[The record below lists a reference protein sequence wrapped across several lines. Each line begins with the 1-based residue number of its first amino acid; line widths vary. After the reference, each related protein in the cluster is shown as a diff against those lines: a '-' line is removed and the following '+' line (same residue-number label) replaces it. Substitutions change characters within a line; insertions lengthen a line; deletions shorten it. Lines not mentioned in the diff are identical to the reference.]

1 MVARALAREGV
12 RALFTL
18 CGGHIMPIY
27 DGCLDEDIRVVDVRH
42 EQAAV
47 YAADAYARITRRPG
61 VAAVTAGPG
70 VMNAVTAIANA
81 HRAQSPVVVLGGQG
95 PLEHAGRGS
104 LQEMD
109 HLSVV
114 RPITKWAVQVQDPK
128 RLPEILNLAF
138 RRSLYGVPGPVYV
151 EIPLDVIFAQVN
163 LDALH
168 FPTPVP

>member
-1 MVARALAREGV
+1 MAVAHVHAGRVVARALAREGV

-27 DGCLDEDIRVVDVRH
+27 DGCLDEGIRVVDVRH

-70 VMNAVTAIANA
+70 VMHAVTAIANA
-81 HRAQSPVVVLGGQG
+81 HRAQSPVVILGGQG

-109 HLSVV
+109 HLGVV

-128 RLPEILNLAF
+128 RLPEVLNLAF
-138 RRSLYGVPGPVYV
+138 RRSLHGVPGP
-151 EIPLDVIFAQVN
+151 
-163 LDALH
+163 
-168 FPTPVP
+168 